1 MAIREDSLSRGAM
14 FYLPPTPL
22 IPLPQRRSCLPIRHH
37 SLGRGIRFFEGDG
50 ESGALT
56 VPLKKPYLASVFGAS
71 YGLPMLVERGQLLC
85 PRSPHQGRTRSCH
98 SACPPVPACPCALQ
112 GRQVQAGRKP
122 GSWPRRGPGTLEIG
136 SGGI

>member
-85 PRSPHQGRTRSCH
+85 PRSPPIKDEPDLVIPPAHLCLPVLVLFKGARCRQAAGQG
-98 SACPPVPACPCALQ
+98 AGPAGAL
-112 GRQVQAGRKP
+112 A
-122 GSWPRRGPGTLEIG
+122 L
-136 SGGI
+136 